1 MLLNSQGASY
11 AVPCTRDLETCV
23 IDFFILVRF
32 WFGFEKT
39 LESVPS
45 EFGSVLFEKCG
56 SDRIW

>member
-1 MLLNSQGASY
+1 MRN
-11 AVPCTRDLETCV
+11 
-23 IDFFILVRF
+23 I